1 MDFLVFVPETGII
14 LLDANSGDQEGQEV
28 QELLSERMVDMVR
41 SKIVLNVVLVLNFV
55 LNI

>member
-1 MDFLVFVPETGII
+1 MVFVPKTGII
-14 LLDANSGDQEGQEV
+14 SLDANSGDQEGQEV